1 MPELENVTP
10 AGGNVAPG
18 AQNVNDNDQPV
29 IENAPTDGA
38 DPTAQDG
45 PPLSNANRKAA
56 KEAKEAAEKDAKEK
70 ADAESTAAED
80 GDEDGGE
87 EDDDEGDNEDLD
99 TSVWGDTGDE
109 VGNSVLQTL
118 QNSGVSTEEA
128 KALLWDAVESG
139 DPTKVD
145 RDALVEKVGKAKA
158 TLIMAGIENVTGKNN
173 AKIAEVTKVAN
184 DTAGGKENWKKAS
197 AWAVKA
203 LPGDELDEL
212 RNMLDKGGR
221 QAKFAV
227 GEIVARYNDDP
238 RNTALQAGTKQ
249 VQPDGKSSKAVEPM
263 SRRNYGNALDKLHRR
278 RGTPAEFAAL
288 KAHRKA
294 GIKAGI

>member
-1 MPELENVTP
+1 MPDLDKVTP
-10 AGGNVAPG
+10 AGGNAAPG
-18 AQNVNDNDQPV
+18 AAQVNDDDQLV

-38 DPTAQDG
+38 DQTSQDG
-45 PPLSNANRKAA
+45 PPPSVAERNAA
-56 KEAKEAAEKDAKEK
+56 KEAKEAAEKAAKEK
-70 ADAESTAAED
+70 ADAAAYGDGENED
-80 GDEDGGE
+80 G
-87 EDDDEGDNEDLD
+87 EGDEEKELD

-128 KALLWDAVESG
+128 KALLWDAVEAG

-158 TLIMAGIENVTGKNN
+158 TLIMAGIENVTSRNN

-184 DTAGGKENWKKAS
+184 ETAGGEANWKKAS
-197 AWAVKA
+197 AWAVKNLKA
-203 LPGDELDEL
+203 EELDEL

-221 QAKFAV
+221 QAKFAAV
-227 GEIVARYNDDP
+227 EIVARYNDDP
-238 RNTALQAGTKQ
+238 KNTALNAGGGQ
-249 VQPDGKSSKAVEPM
+249 VKPDGKGGNAVQPI
-263 SRRNYGNALDKLHRR
+263 SRREYGEALDKLHRR

-288 KAHRKA
+288 KAQRQA

>member
-1 MPELENVTP
+1 MPDLDKVTP
-10 AGGNVAPG
+10 AGGNAAPG
-18 AQNVNDNDQPV
+18 AAQVNDDDQLV

-38 DPTAQDG
+38 DQTSQDG
-45 PPLSNANRKAA
+45 PPPSVAERKAA
-56 KEAKEAAEKDAKEK
+56 KEAKEAAEKAAKEK
-70 ADAESTAAED
+70 ADAAAYGDGENED
-80 GDEDGGE
+80 G
-87 EDDDEGDNEDLD
+87 EGDEEKELD

-128 KALLWDAVESG
+128 KALLWDAVEAG

-158 TLIMAGIENVTGKNN
+158 TLIMAGIENVTSRNN

-184 DTAGGKENWKKAS
+184 ETAGGEANWKKAS
-197 AWAVKA
+197 AWAVKNLKA
-203 LPGDELDEL
+203 EELDEL

-221 QAKFAV
+221 QAKFAAV
-227 GEIVARYNDDP
+227 EIVARYNDDP
-238 RNTALQAGTKQ
+238 KNTALNAGGGQ
-249 VQPDGKSSKAVEPM
+249 VKPDGKGGNAVQPI
-263 SRRNYGNALDKLHRR
+263 SRREYGEALDKLHRR

-288 KAHRKA
+288 KAQRQA